1 MPLRAKPWRQ
11 ESFVPSPLP
20 GPPHPSSPHQAER
33 PPLGG
38 DPSKS
43 WGFAERGQSCAS
55 PVARRRV
62 CSALPSRGGAGTG
75 SPQSHHVPQ
84 TPPAAAPCSAALAGA
99 GWVHAPVL
107 GVMGLPAKT
116 LPGAGSTQSWGAAPP
131 FFWAARC
138 LLAGWGEG
146 EGRRRCWRTQQ
157 RLQFVARRRLGCAI
171 ASTIREQPPHLEDFS
186 APASSRGPGR
196 AQARPPPPCS
206 FPPRFLLPH
215 RRLRSVPRSTAALAL
230 HPTPRG
236 HGTAPVPPGLPRSGS
251 HARSQHRG
259 IAPAP
264 QEPRGG
270 QEAAHPPGSCG
281 HTGAA
286 PGRQGRDVG
295 GCARHPKLSTFLPGP
310 LPPTPRAA
318 GTAAAGPTK

>member
-43 WGFAERGQSCAS
+43 WGFAERGRSCAS

-157 RLQFVARRRLGCAI
+157 RLQFVARSHLGCAS
-171 ASTIREQPPHLEDFS
+171 ASTIREQPRHLEDFS

-196 AQARPPPPCS
+196 AQAHSLPVSC
-206 FPPRFLLPH
+206 FPTAGFAPSPAARQRSHRTPHLPGTAQPRF
-215 RRLRSVPRSTAALAL
+215 
-230 HPTPRG
+230 PRG
-236 HGTAPVPPGLPRSGS
+236 CH
-251 HARSQHRG
+251 
-259 IAPAP
+259 APALTHAASTVAS
-264 QEPRGG
+264 PRPRRSHGEG
-270 QEAAHPPGSCG
+270 RRPLACG

-286 PGRQGRDVG
+286 PGRQGRDAR
-295 GCARHPKLSTFLPGP
+295 GCAQHPKLSTFLPSP
-310 LPPTPRAA
+310 LPPLPVQRGRLPLA
-318 GTAAAGPTK
+318 PLNR